1 MSCEKACQTD
11 LCLGTADLETCR
23 DYHDTYTESGS
34 DAGLSALIP
43 SRPASPATQGSSHSS
58 VLSSS
63 SLHMSDSVS
72 VWYERGDEAQRRYL
86 EEYFQFFPTYSD
98 HCVGDSNTTDELASP
113 ENVESESNSELVR
126 TDSTD
131 SLASRF
137 TVSSYED
144 PDSFWSSLASVFPL

>member
-34 DAGLSALIP
+34 DAGLSALTS

-86 EEYFQFFPTYSD
+86 EEYFQFSPTYSD
-98 HCVGDSNTTDELASP
+98 HCVGDSTTTDELPAP
-113 ENVESESNSELVR
+113 ETAESDNNSELAR
-126 TDSTD
+126 TESVD

-137 TVSSYED
+137 TVSSFED
-144 PDSFWSSLASVFPL
+144 PDSF